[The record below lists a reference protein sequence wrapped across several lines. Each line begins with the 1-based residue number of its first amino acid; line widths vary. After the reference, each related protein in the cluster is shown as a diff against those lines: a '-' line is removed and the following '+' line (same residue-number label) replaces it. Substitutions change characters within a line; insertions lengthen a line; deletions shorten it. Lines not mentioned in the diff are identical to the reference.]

1 MKTLLTVLAV
11 AGVLVLMVAGSYI
24 GYGNYGN
31 EAEQGIKAEYTN
43 MENILAQGGIKV
55 REVAQVPGMYADDL
69 ERVAKAAISARYGS
83 EGSKAAMQWIKEG
96 YPGKMDPS
104 LYKQIQQVIESYR
117 DKFQNEQTKFID
129 TKRAYETNLGYFWT
143 GFWLRTAGYPKI
155 DLAKYVIISSDDAQE
170 AFKTGKDKA
179 IKLR

>member
-1 MKTLLTVLAV
+1 MKAVLAMLAVVGV
-11 AGVLVLMVAGSYI
+11 AAVVIVGSYVSN
-24 GYGNYGN
+24 YNYGN
-31 EAEQGIKAEYTN
+31 MAENQVKAEYTN
-43 MENILAQGGIKV
+43 MENILAQGGLKV
-55 REVAQVPGMYADDL
+55 KEVAQVPGMYADDL

-83 EGSKAAMQWIKEG
+83 EGSKAAMQWIKEN

-129 TKRAYETNLGYFWT
+129 VKRSYETNLGYFWK
-143 GFWLRTAGYPKI
+143 GFWLHVAGYPKI